1 MRYQLRTCRLIDI
14 IKWVMDRDWRDIE
27 RVLGAYIEEGK
38 YKTVQHSEILH
49 VEGDIQLKVRTVLCP
64 EYLSRIFEG
73 DAGPSTTVGSTRCQG
88 SYHSTQLEVIV
99 KFGAL
104 KKANEEAPGKTKK
117 ETEVPEKKTDEEKD
131 LKTDKEPPKEPKNEG
146 ESTMGDGC
154 FVVTSSLCTPTKE
167 EEGNLAVCRTGVMVR
182 RRPQTPWPHAT
193 STPFPADD
201 PYKFD
206 EELPSEIIEPSSI
219 TKATKRKR
227 QEQVTPDLVLDSSDS
242 EAGDPLAGTE
252 KKHTNTVIDLLTQ
265 STTGDPTEG
274 PSGIVETCKKAKC
287 VEAESTSTEAP
298 LPNGRSLRPRRN
310 INLFTQCSPGDPMEG
325 PSGVATAPNTKPPVT
340 THNNSDSDLEEV
352 PLVLKPG
359 AGERKPNTSLDNW
372 IISPPRSTK
381 KPRKR
386 VVRKK
391 KKVEEKVPRRSKKFL
406 LNQFSSDS
414 SDQEEL
420 PPRKTCR
427 LIDVIKVEEKLL
439 AVQYEFTPRHGV
451 QKWVMDRDW
460 RDIERVLGAYIEEG
474 KYKTVQHSEILH
486 VEGDIQLKVRTVQC
500 PEYLS
505 RIFEG
510 DAGPSTTVGST
521 RCQGSYHSTQL
532 EVIVKFGAL
541 KKANEEA
548 PGKTKKE
555 TEVPEKKTDGEKDV
569 KTDKETQKE
578 LKNEGES
585 SMGDGCFVVTSSLC
599 TPTKEEEGNLAVCR
613 TGVMVRRRPQT
624 PWPHATSTP
633 FPADDPYK
641 FDEELPSEIIEP
653 SSITKATKRK
663 RQEQVT
669 PDLVLDSSDSEAGDP
684 LAGTEKKHTNTVID
698 LLTQSTTGDPTEGPS
713 GTVEMCKKA
722 KCVEA
727 ESTSTE
733 APLPNGRSL
742 RPRRNIN
749 LFTQCSPGDP
759 MEGPSGAATAPDT
772 KPPVAT
778 HNNSDSDLEEV
789 PVVLKPGAGERKPNT
804 SLDNWVIRTDEQRR
818 QLTKA
823 ERLKELQIIS
833 PPRSTKKPRKRVVRK
848 KKKVEEKVPRRS
860 KKFLLNQFSSDSSD
874 QEELPPRKYAEN
886 LAKETVDY
894 GKLSQMVLQYVLAE
908 WIMHVFMA
916 EHNMTRAEAIA
927 YLIEREKKDKNM
939 NTDF

>member
-1 MRYQLRTCRLIDI
+1 MRYQLRTCRLIDVI
-14 IKWVMDRDWRDIE
+14 KVEEKLLAVQYEFTPRHGVQKWVMDRDWRDIE
-27 RVLGAYIEEGK
+27 RVLGTYIEEGK

-49 VEGDIQLKVRTVLCP
+49 VEGDIQLKVRTVQCP

-104 KKANEEAPGKTKK
+104 KKASEEAQGKTKK

-131 LKTDKEPPKEPKNEG
+131 VKTDKEPPKEPKNEG

-206 EELPSEIIEPSSI
+206 EELPSEIIEPSS
-219 TKATKRKR
+219 
-227 QEQVTPDLVLDSSDS
+227 V
-242 EAGDPLAGTE
+242 
-252 KKHTNTVIDLLTQ
+252 
-265 STTGDPTEG
+265 
-274 PSGIVETCKKAKC
+274 
-287 VEAESTSTEAP
+287 
-298 LPNGRSLRPRRN
+298 
-310 INLFTQCSPGDPMEG
+310 
-325 PSGVATAPNTKPPVT
+325 
-340 THNNSDSDLEEV
+340 
-352 PLVLKPG
+352 
-359 AGERKPNTSLDNW
+359 
-372 IISPPRSTK
+372 
-381 KPRKR
+381 
-386 VVRKK
+386 
-391 KKVEEKVPRRSKKFL
+391 
-406 LNQFSSDS
+406 
-414 SDQEEL
+414 
-420 PPRKTCR
+420 
-427 LIDVIKVEEKLL
+427 
-439 AVQYEFTPRHGV
+439 
-451 QKWVMDRDW
+451 
-460 RDIERVLGAYIEEG
+460 
-474 KYKTVQHSEILH
+474 
-486 VEGDIQLKVRTVQC
+486 
-500 PEYLS
+500 
-505 RIFEG
+505 
-510 DAGPSTTVGST
+510 
-521 RCQGSYHSTQL
+521 
-532 EVIVKFGAL
+532 
-541 KKANEEA
+541 
-548 PGKTKKE
+548 
-555 TEVPEKKTDGEKDV
+555 
-569 KTDKETQKE
+569 
-578 LKNEGES
+578 
-585 SMGDGCFVVTSSLC
+585 
-599 TPTKEEEGNLAVCR
+599 
-613 TGVMVRRRPQT
+613 
-624 PWPHATSTP
+624 
-633 FPADDPYK
+633 
-641 FDEELPSEIIEP
+641 
-653 SSITKATKRK
+653 TKATKRK

-713 GTVEMCKKA
+713 GTVEVCKKA

-772 KPPVAT
+772 KPPVTT

-789 PVVLKPGAGERKPNT
+789 PLVLKPGAGERKPNT

-848 KKKVEEKVPRRS
+848 KKKVVEKVPRRS

-874 QEELPPRKYAEN
+874 QEELPPRKTCHHLSFEALADSFKLVEEPMTKAVEIFEKNRRMPEIPDFHFARYTDIINSKQVQFAMNFLTNRYAEN